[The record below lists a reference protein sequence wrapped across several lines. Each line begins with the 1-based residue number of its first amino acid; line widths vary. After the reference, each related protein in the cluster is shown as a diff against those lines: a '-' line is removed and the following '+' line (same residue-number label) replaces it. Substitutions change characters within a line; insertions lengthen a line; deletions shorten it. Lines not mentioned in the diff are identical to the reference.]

1 MSTAPAP
8 APAATPSATHA
19 RTPVY
24 ALVGNPNC
32 GKSTLFNAL
41 TGLKQKVGN
50 YPGVTVERKVGTAYT
65 QHGQPLTLIDL
76 PGAYSLAARSPD
88 EAVTRDVLLGR
99 RTDTPMPDRII
110 CIADATNLERNLYL
124 VHQILDLGR
133 PVVLVLNMMDLAT
146 QAGLQIRAARL
157 EHELGIPVIP
167 CEAAHSKGLV
177 ELKLALS
184 RHDLPLPRHAWDV
197 PAPLASAVAE
207 LQASLIAADA
217 KAPLVARAEALLLL
231 TDPDPLRVSGS
242 TPLSADTTRILEGW
256 KKRWTADATDWSGA
270 LVSARYDAIGK
281 LVSEIVIPPAG
292 AAPGHPHG
300 PAAHSALAL
309 SDKIDAVATHPLWG
323 WVIFGGIMSAMFF
336 AIFTLAGI
344 PMGWIESL
352 VAWISDHVSALIPPG
367 TLHDLVIDG
376 AIAGVEG
383 VIIFLPQ
390 ILILFLFI
398 GFLESTGYMARAAFI
413 MDRVMSKVGLN
424 GKSFIPLLSSYAC
437 AIPGVMAARTIEEP
451 KDRLVTILVA
461 PFMSCSARLPVYL
474 LLIAALVSANE
485 VPVGTQVGLM
495 LLMYSLGTGGAFFFA
510 WLFKKTLLRGAPP
523 LMIMELP
530 PYRLPRLRDVLIQMW
545 ERGFIFVKR
554 AGTVILALSIVL
566 WFLANYPKPPE
577 GAAAAPS
584 QPIVDAVSPG
594 PDAPKAEPA
603 LAPDAVTAEDPLAY
617 SLAGRAG
624 HLLEPFIAPL
634 GFDWRIGIGLI
645 QSFAAREVF
654 NSSMSVIFSVE
665 ESDDEDASRAQLR
678 DAIRAAERP
687 DGTKLFTPLVCL
699 NLMIFYVFA
708 MQCISTIAVV
718 KRETGGWKWALFQLG
733 YMTGTAWVACFVVY
747 QVGRALGF

>member
-1 MSTAPAP
+1 MSTPAS
-8 APAATPSATHA
+8 SANRA
-19 RTPVY
+19 PVY

-99 RTDTPMPDRII
+99 RTDTPMPDRIV

-133 PVVLVLNMMDLAT
+133 PVVLVLNMMDLAV
-146 QAGLQIRAARL
+146 QAGLDIRIARL

-167 CEAAHSKGLV
+167 CEAAHGKGLL

-197 PAPLASAVAE
+197 PTPLASAVAE

-242 TPLSADTTRILEGW
+242 TPLSGATNKILDTW
-256 KKRWTADATDWSGA
+256 KARWTVDKTDWSGA

-281 LVSEIVIPPAG
+281 LVQQVVIPPAG
-292 AAPGHPHG
+292 TDQTHATQ
-300 PAAHSALAL
+300 STLAL

-323 WVIFGGIMSAMFF
+323 WVIFAAIMATMFF

-344 PMGWIESL
+344 PMGWIETL
-352 VAWISDHVSALIPPG
+352 VAWISDHVSAMIPPG

-376 AIAGVEG
+376 AIAGIEG

-474 LLIAALVSANE
+474 LLIAAIAGTTE
-485 VPVGTQVGLM
+485 VPVRTQVGLM
-495 LLMYSLGTGGAFFFA
+495 LLMYSLGTVGAFFFA

-530 PYRLPRLRDVLIQMW
+530 PYRLPRFRDVLIQMW
-545 ERGFIFVKR
+545 ERGFVFIKR

-577 GAAAAPS
+577 GAETAPS

-594 PDAPKAEPA
+594 PDAPAADIPANATPSPAEPT
-603 LAPDAVTAEDPLAY
+603 PAEDPLAY
-617 SLAGRAG
+617 SYAGRAG
-624 HLLEPFIAPL
+624 HAIEPFIAPL

-654 NSSMSVIFSVE
+654 NSSMGVIFAVE
-665 ESDDEDASRAQLR
+665 EDDDELTTRERLR
-678 DAIRAAERP
+678 SAISSAERR
-687 DGTKLFTPLVCL
+687 DGSKLFTPLVCL

-708 MQCISTIAVV
+708 MQCIATIAVV
-718 KRETGGWKWALFQLG
+718 KRETGGWKWALFQLV
-733 YMTGTAWVACFVVY
+733 YMTGTAWVACFIVY

>member
-1 MSTAPAP
+1 MNPS
-8 APAATPSATHA
+8 TPSAAVPPAPSTSPA

-50 YPGVTVERKVGTAYT
+50 YPGVTVERKIGTAYT

-99 RTDTPMPDRII
+99 RTDTPTPDRII

-133 PVVLVLNMMDLAT
+133 PVVLVLNMMDLAA
-146 QAGLQIRAARL
+146 QAGLTVRADRL
-157 EHELGIPVIP
+157 SRELGIPVIP
-167 CEAAHSKGLV
+167 CEAAHGKGLI

-184 RHDLPLPRHAWDV
+184 RPDLPLPRHAWAV
-197 PAPLASAVAE
+197 PTALAPAVAE
-207 LQASLIAADA
+207 LQASLMANDA

-231 TDPDPLRVSGS
+231 TDNDPVRVAGS
-242 TPLSADTTRILEGW
+242 TAHSATTTQILETW
-256 KKRWTADATDWSGA
+256 KKRWDADATDWSGA
-270 LVSARYDAIGK
+270 LVAARYDAIGR
-281 LVSEIVIPPAG
+281 LAQEAITAPADG
-292 AAPGHPHG
+292 SARLGS
-300 PAAHSALAL
+300 SALQT
-309 SDKIDAVATHPLWG
+309 SDRIDAVVTHPVWG
-323 WVIFGGIMSAMFF
+323 WAIFAAIMATMFF
-336 AIFTLAGI
+336 GIFTLASI

-352 VAWISDHVSALIPPG
+352 VGTLSEHVSALIPPG
-367 TLHDLVIDG
+367 EFHDLVIDG
-376 AIAGVEG
+376 ALAGVEG

-390 ILILFLFI
+390 ILILFFFI
-398 GFLESTGYMARAAFI
+398 GLLESTGYMARAAFI
-413 MDRVMSKVGLN
+413 MDRVMSRVGLN

-437 AIPGVMAARTIEEP
+437 AIPGIMAARTIEEP

-474 LLIAALVSANE
+474 LLIAALVGANE

-495 LLMYSLGTGGAFFFA
+495 LLMYALGTGGAFFFA

-530 PYRLPRLRDVLIQMW
+530 PYRLPRVRDVLYQMA
-545 ERGFIFVKR
+545 ERGWIFVKR
-554 AGTVILALSIVL
+554 AGTVILALSVVL
-566 WFLANYPKPPE
+566 WFLANYPKPPADQP
-577 GAAAAPS
+577 AA
-584 QPIVDAVSPG
+584 
-594 PDAPKAEPA
+594 
-603 LAPDAVTAEDPLAY
+603 DPLAHSY
-617 SLAGRAG
+617 AGKAG
-624 HLLEPFIAPL
+624 HILEPVIAPL

-654 NSSMSVIFSVE
+654 NSSMSVIFSVQE
-665 ESDDEDASRAQLR
+665 TDDEAASRAQLR
-678 DAIRAAERP
+678 DALHAATRP
-687 DGTKLFTPLVCL
+687 DGTALFTPLVCL
-699 NLMIFYVFA
+699 NLMVFYVFA

-718 KRETGGWKWALFQLG
+718 KRETGGWKWPLFQLG
-733 YMTGTAWVACFVVY
+733 YMTGTAWLACLVIY

>member
-1 MSTAPAP
+1 MSQ
-8 APAATPSATHA
+8 AASATSSSPH
-19 RTPVY
+19 RSPVY

-99 RTDTPMPDRII
+99 RTDTAMPDRIV

-133 PVVLVLNMMDLAT
+133 PVILVLNMMDLAA
-146 QAGLQIRAARL
+146 QAGLTIRAARL

-167 CEAAHSKGLV
+167 CEATTGKGLV

-184 RHDLPLPRHAWDV
+184 RHELPLPRHAWDV
-197 PAPLASAVAE
+197 PATLAPAVSE
-207 LQASLIAADA
+207 LQASLSANDG
-217 KAPLVARAEALLLL
+217 KAPLIARAEALLLL
-231 TDPDPLRVSGS
+231 TDTDPVRVAGS
-242 TPLSADTTRILEGW
+242 TPLSPATSRILETW
-256 KKRWTADATDWSGA
+256 KKRWQSENTDWSGT
-270 LVSARYDAIGK
+270 LVAARYDAIGH
-281 LVSEIVIPPAG
+281 LARQAVVAPAG
-292 AAPGHPHG
+292 AGG
-300 PAAHSALAL
+300 AAADGTATNATLEL
-309 SDKIDAVATHPLWG
+309 SDRIDAVVTHPLWG
-323 WVIFGGIMSAMFF
+323 WVIFGGLMAGMFF

-344 PMGWIESL
+344 PMGWIEAL
-352 VAWISDHVSALIPPG
+352 VAWVADHVSALIPPG
-367 TLHDLVIDG
+367 EFHDLVIDG

-398 GFLESTGYMARAAFI
+398 GLLESTGYMARAAFI
-413 MDRVMSKVGLN
+413 MDRLMSKVGLN
-424 GKSFIPLLSSYAC
+424 GRSFIPLLSSYAC
-437 AIPGVMAARTIEEP
+437 AIPGVMAARTIEQP

-474 LLIAALVSANE
+474 LLIAALVGSSD
-485 VPVGTQVGLM
+485 VPVWTQVGLM
-495 LLMYSLGTGGAFFFA
+495 LLMYFLGTFGAFFFA

-530 PYRLPRLRDVLIQMW
+530 PYRLPKLRDVLLQMM
-545 ERGFIFVKR
+545 ERGMIFVKR

-577 GAAAAPS
+577 PAEAPGI
-584 QPIVDAVSPG
+584 PLIDAVSPG
-594 PDAPKAEPA
+594 PDVPETELPANASPVAADAEP
-603 LAPDAVTAEDPLAY
+603 AEDPLAY
-617 SLAGRAG
+617 SFAGRAG
-624 HLLEPFIAPL
+624 HAIEPLIAPL
-634 GFDWRIGIGLI
+634 GFDWRIGIGII

-665 ESDDEDASRAQLR
+665 EADDEDATRERL
-678 DAIRAAERP
+678 RAALDQATRA
-687 DGTKLFTPLVCL
+687 DGSKLFTPLICL
-699 NLMIFYVFA
+699 NLMVFYVFA

-718 KRETGGWKWALFQLG
+718 KRETGGWKWPLFQLG
-733 YMTGTAWVACFVVY
+733 YMTGTAWLVCFVIY
-747 QVGRALGF
+747 QVGRALGH